1 MVELAPG
8 WRRRRETA
16 FDRPQEVPKADVAPA
31 PGIAT
36 LTLPSR
42 KPLVIWPSGPSSE
55 KAEAL
60 MVEESS
66 DDTLRMRR

>member
-1 MVELAPG
+1 M
-8 WRRRRETA
+8 
-16 FDRPQEVPKADVAPA
+16 PKADVAPA

-42 KPLVIWPSGPSSE
+42 KPFVIWPSGPSSE

-60 MVEESS
+60 MVEQSS